1 MGSVAKVVKKATK
14 VIKKP
19 LSKITKGI
27 ARYSGSNT
35 STEWSNFDEID
46 EAISKAEYHFGNGMD
61 TYGWTDDGKSITGFY
76 VLTETKKLLYTTKGE
91 LLSIED
97 RVEEKAAA

>member
-1 MGSVAKVVKKATK
+1 MINLHQRYNHYLHSTRILNDHDVNER
-14 VIKKP
+14 VI
-19 LSKITKGI
+19 
-27 ARYSGSNT
+27 A
-35 STEWSNFDEID
+35 
-46 EAISKAEYHFGNGMD
+46 
-61 TYGWTDDGKSITGFY
+61 YGWTDDGKSITGFY